1 MRTRAAAEKRSVA
14 ELIAEQRRL
23 AEQVITE
30 SRVPPQL
37 TTVTGVDVAFPD
49 RGQTTRA
56 AAVTLSYPELAM
68 IEHSIA
74 ELPTA
79 LPYIPGLL
87 SFRELPALLAAI
99 QQLQRP
105 PELVL
110 VDGQGLAH
118 PRRFGVACHLGVVT
132 GLCTIGVGKSRLC
145 GEFCQP
151 GACKGARSE
160 LRDGGEVIGKVVR
173 TRDRV
178 RPLFVSSGHQVNL
191 DEAVEWVLAC
201 SRKYRLPEPI
211 RWADRLAGQGN

>member
-23 AEQVITE
+23 AAQVITE

-37 TTVTGVDVAFPD
+37 RTVTGVDVAFPN

-56 AAVTLSYPELAM
+56 AAVTLSLPGLEV

-87 SFRELPALLAAI
+87 SFRELPALLAAV
-99 QQLQRP
+99 QQLQHRP
-105 PELVL
+105 QLVL

-145 GEFCQP
+145 GEFREP
-151 GACKGARSE
+151 GLSRGERSD
-160 LRDGGEVIGKVVR
+160 LTDGEAVIGTVLR
-173 TRDRV
+173 TRDQV
-178 RPLFVSSGHQVNL
+178 RPLFVSGGHQVDL
-191 DEAVEWVLAC
+191 EQAVAWVLSC
-201 SRKYRLPEPI
+201 CRKYRLPEPI
-211 RWADRLAGQGN
+211 RWADRLAGQRS